1 LIDLIG
7 KVLGVRISAKGEYAL
22 RALLELSLNHHKQEV
37 TSIQEIAQRQDIPL
51 KFLEQIL
58 LSLKKAG
65 LIESR
70 RGNTGGYYLL
80 KQPEEIT
87 VGEVLKITDG
97 PVMTLACITSPTG
110 CERQTRCHF
119 YPLWREVNSTVERM
133 IYSTTFADICGQPR
147 GYMYYI

>member
-1 LIDLIG
+1 MG
-7 KVLGVRISAKGEYAL
+7 MVLGLRISAKGEYAL
-22 RALLELSLNHHKQEV
+22 RALLELSLNNHKRGV

-58 LSLKKAG
+58 LSMKKAG
-65 LIESR
+65 LIESK

-97 PVMTLACITSPTG
+97 PVMTLACINNPAG

-119 YPLWREVNSTVERM
+119 YPLWQEVNSTVERI
-133 IYSTTFADICGQPR
+133 IYSTSFADLCGQPQ
-147 GYMYYI
+147 GYMYHI